1 MQRRSPV
8 LGAIDALPQAAV
20 TAWDRRK
27 CCDDDFDSGSDSL
40 AVRNAAP
47 HHPSRWV
54 TAGGSDF
61 VGGWSVMVLALS
73 FCVLGLFWG
82 AVAAVGVVALA
93 GGASYVYRYATFSR
107 DRSLPNE

>member
-1 MQRRSPV
+1 MTILTAVAILLLFGMLLLIILLDGSPLEEV
-8 LGAIDALPQAAV
+8 ILWA
-20 TAWDRRK
+20 
-27 CCDDDFDSGSDSL
+27 
-40 AVRNAAP
+40 
-47 HHPSRWV
+47 
-54 TAGGSDF
+54 
-61 VGGWSVMVLALS
+61 GWSVMVLALS